1 MTALGDLLG
10 PLFLYPAIILLL
22 LQSRF
27 ICCFPSNMHQFS
39 LLPPLALYIHFPWCV
54 RKCPYCDFNSHELQG
69 ELAETAYI
77 DALLA
82 DLEQELPRIWGR
94 SISSIFMG
102 GGTPS
107 LFSANSIDRLL
118 SGVRARLT
126 FAPNI
131 EITLEANPGT
141 VEQERFADFHAVGIN
156 RLSIGVQSFQDTQL
170 QQLGRIHTGK
180 QAIQAAEAAHK
191 VGFENFNLDLMFA
204 LPGQNTQSALNDL
217 QTAIDL
223 SPSHISY
230 YQLTIEPNTL
240 FHKHPPSLP
249 DEEMVWT
256 MQCEGQALLAGAG
269 YTQYEISAYAK
280 AKRQCRH
287 NLNYWQFGD
296 YLGIGAGAHDKIT
309 DMTQQ
314 HITRCWKVKHPHAY
328 LNKAATEQ
336 RIAGSRSLS
345 QDDTILEFMLNALRL
360 THGFKH
366 DLFQHHT
373 GLPLKSIE
381 VAIQQAEAN
390 GWLVK
395 NKEGFQPTEEG
406 QRFHNDLVS
415 LFLPA

>member
-1 MTALGDLLG
+1 
-10 PLFLYPAIILLL
+10 
-22 LQSRF
+22 
-27 ICCFPSNMHQFS
+27 MHQFS

-107 LFSANSIDRLL
+107 LFSANSIERLL
-118 SGVRARLT
+118 SGLRARLT

-141 VEQERFADFHAVGIN
+141 VEQERFADFHAAGIN

-180 QAIQAAEAAHK
+180 QAIQAVEAAHK
-191 VGFENFNLDLMFA
+191 VGFENFNLDFMFA
-204 LPGQNTQSALNDL
+204 VPGQTRQLALTDL

-223 SPSHISY
+223 CPSHISY

-240 FHKHPPSLP
+240 FHKHPPLLP
-249 DEEMVWT
+249 DEELAWT
-256 MQCEGQALLAGAG
+256 MQCEGQTLLAGAG
-269 YTQYEISAYAK
+269 YTQYEISAYAQ

-314 HITRCWKVKHPHAY
+314 TITRCWKVKHPDAY

-366 DLFQHHT
+366 DLFQLHT

-395 NKEGFQPTEEG
+395 NKEGFQPTEKG